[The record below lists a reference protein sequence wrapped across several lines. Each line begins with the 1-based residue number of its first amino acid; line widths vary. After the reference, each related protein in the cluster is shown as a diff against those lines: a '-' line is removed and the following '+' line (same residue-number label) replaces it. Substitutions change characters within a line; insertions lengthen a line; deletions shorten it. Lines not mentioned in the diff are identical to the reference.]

1 MARRRKRR
9 VRAGK
14 VALRFLGRCPAAG
27 APALECAVAE
37 AGVVVGELRRASSPG
52 LDGMNLVLDVGDDLI
67 TMLNMLSRNTA
78 DLRWRSRSRTG
89 PKMGVCALG
98 NIC

>member
-1 MARRRKRR
+1 M
-9 VRAGK
+9 
-14 VALRFLGRCPAAG
+14 
-27 APALECAVAE
+27 CAVAK
-37 AGVVVGELRRASSPG
+37 AGVVVRAAAGFYPWPCS
-52 LDGMNLVLDVGDDLI
+52 MNRVLDVGDDII